1 MELPFTTDVSTWTWD
16 TVTQLSKHNE
26 NQYLEYKQ
34 TIHPPDD
41 TDAEKKEWDRTLER
55 EITAFANAN
64 GGIIVFGVDDDG
76 EPTPFDPP
84 DHEVKQSVTR
94 LIQNTR
100 PLADVEI
107 SDPIRPPSDDTDRI
121 VLAIRVLE
129 AKRKP
134 VLTSDA
140 AVYRRI
146 NDRKEP
152 MSREQME
159 SLFVEHD
166 RKQQAVRQLE
176 MEIDRF
182 YDMYEGGRSDFGIH
196 SEAPPNYHLLNTD
209 ALKDALRQNA
219 HFHTDEDIQKVVS
232 RVFGE
237 IREIESERKHFNR
250 AMEGRVSM
258 YQDSKKDF
266 YRDRRRELDKYLS
279 RLETELERL
288 AEEANLQ
295 VKLSV
300 E

>member
-1 MELPFTTDVSTWTWD
+1 MNAIRTA
-16 TVTQLSKHNE
+16 SK
-26 NQYLEYKQ
+26 QGSSRLFIPQ
-34 TIHPPDD
+34 TIL
-41 TDAEKKEWDRTLER
+41 TRKKEWDRTLER

-84 DHEVKQSVTR
+84 EHEVKQSVTR

-107 SDPIRPPSDDTDRI
+107 SDPIGPPSDDTNRI

-182 YDMYEGGRSDFGIH
+182 YETFEEPKADFGVH
-196 SEAPPNYHLLNTD
+196 SEVPPNYHILNIIG
-209 ALKDALRQNA
+209 LKHTLRENT
-219 HFHTDEDIQKVVS
+219 HLYSDEEIQKPIS
-232 RVFGE
+232 
-237 IREIESERKHFNR
+237 
-250 AMEGRVSM
+250 
-258 YQDSKKDF
+258 
-266 YRDRRRELDKYLS
+266 LLC
-279 RLETELERL
+279 
-288 AEEANLQ
+288 
-295 VKLSV
+295 
-300 E
+300 